1 MIPVKAFVG
10 KLLRAIACKHTLSLK
25 YQHVL
30 QNRLI

>member
-1 MIPVKAFVG
+1 MLPVKTFVG
-10 KLLRAIACKHTLSLK
+10 KLLRAIACKHTLCLN